1 MPKHQKDTIIYH
13 NGIESMNN
21 MSIVELLK
29 LSKDELI
36 DVLQGQLAK
45 QPARDVK
52 QRQLVNKRRNTMS
65 RKT

>member
-1 MPKHQKDTIIYH
+1 
-13 NGIESMNN
+13 MNN